1 MVMEIYIQYCKV
13 LIVPTID
20 DSFIGKRVDVLFAF
34 EILDSDANEQE
45 LRWCQGEVT
54 KIITGT
60 KKPTVEV
67 RWDAIPELNIEIHT
81 GIQILPERKW
91 NKHIEGAWRMNID
104 IIDEDSDA
112 ESNE

>member
-1 MVMEIYIQYCKV
+1 MYSALQSVV
-13 LIVPTID
+13 VPTID
-20 DSFIGKRVDVLFAF
+20 DSFIGNRVDVLFAF
-34 EILDSDANEQE
+34 EILDSDATKQE

-67 RWDAIPELNIEIHT
+67 RWDAIPELNIDIHT

-91 NKHIEGAWRMNID
+91 NKRVEGAWRMNID
-104 IIDEDSDA
+104 IIDEYSDD
-112 ESNE
+112 ESDQ

>member
-1 MVMEIYIQYCKV
+1 MYSALQSVV
-13 LIVPTID
+13 VPTID

-34 EILDSDANEQE
+34 EILDSDATKQE

-60 KKPTVEV
+60 KKSTVEV
-67 RWDAIPELNIEIHT
+67 RWDAIPELNIDIHT

-104 IIDEDSDA
+104 IIDEDSDD
-112 ESNE
+112 ESNQ

>member
-1 MVMEIYIQYCKV
+1 MYSV
-13 LIVPTID
+13 LQSVAVPKID

-60 KKPTVEV
+60 KNPTVEV
-67 RWDAIPELNIEIHT
+67 R
-81 GIQILPERKW
+81 
-91 NKHIEGAWRMNID
+91 
-104 IIDEDSDA
+104 
-112 ESNE
+112 